1 MCFFDA
7 LSWQFW
13 RIWKGIDSFLCS
25 RCHKVRS
32 KAGRLSNQEPRL
44 FWNLM
49 NQKAKKMSTLA
60 DLGFDSQ
67 KLKVLHELIGKFEN
81 IKGSGPLAESTSNLS
96 KGLKALKHLTNYN
109 DNLIPV
115 NIVDDDVT
123 VDLNDKSTNACIDSI
138 ELHIKGG
145 PLAESTRNILAQSES
160 SGDNENIIPSS
171 IPTQLPQTKKRFV
184 PKRKRV
190 VESASPVNANNNSL
204 QISQSS
210 ESLLQPEK
218 KVSRRQAKTVDTKKV
233 ETIEL
238 FESEP
243 NDPPSSSRRS
253 SRKMS
258 NKGKGKFS
266 SPLKSSEVQADTK
279 KVEQVKSTQSKKQ
292 PKKTNN
298 AKSSNASVPKNDSV
312 AVAPTA
318 GKGKIT
324 MQKNLNKRNAKGETP
339 LHAACSKQDFKT
351 VEKLLDQGAEPN
363 TQDYNLWTPVH
374 ELASY
379 PSSTPH
385 LKLLLGRGANP
396 NVPGGEDNQTPLH
409 EASATGCIENS
420 ILLIQMGASKTARDA
435 QGKTP
440 LDVAL
445 NEETRKI
452 LEDTMCEITDT
463 EELET
468 TVLLNQS
475 TIPDLLVLYAHSDLS
490 PEQVKFMKD
499 QCKSSLEF
507 KVSSSLNEDVTHLV
521 VQLDPEKKSCGS
533 DPIYLQ
539 AILMGKWIV
548 DFHWFQASLES
559 KEFLPETDYVA
570 KGSHDCRTNA
580 PTKAKE
586 NFSSRRP
593 RLFDGCH
600 IYLKGLFS
608 EPYPSKADLM
618 SLLKSGGAN
627 ILRREPDPES
637 IPKAEQRIPYHV
649 KKGSS
654 LEKCSHYI
662 IFQEGL
668 KEPELKYNMN
678 HCKSLPAVWLLE
690 CIKNFELI
698 EPF

>member
-1 MCFFDA
+1 
-7 LSWQFW
+7 
-13 RIWKGIDSFLCS
+13 
-25 RCHKVRS
+25 
-32 KAGRLSNQEPRL
+32 
-44 FWNLM
+44 M
-49 NQKAKKMSTLA
+49 NQKAKETSTLA
-60 DLGFDSQ
+60 DLGFDTT
-67 KLKVLHELIGKFEN
+67 KLRAFHDAMGKFEN
-81 IKGSGPLAESTSNLS
+81 ITKCPTCDQVKGRMVSLQGSQRLCEDCFSQSSRALNDATITVTNNLPL
-96 KGLKALKHLTNYN
+96 GLKELKLLTNYN
-109 DNLIPV
+109 GKSPVDN
-115 NIVDDDVT
+115 DDDVT

-138 ELHIKGG
+138 ELNIKGG
-145 PLAESTRNILAQSES
+145 PLAESTRNINSGAS

-171 IPTQLPQTKKRFV
+171 IPVQLPQKKKRV
-184 PKRKRV
+184 AQKRKLMA
-190 VESASPVNANNNSL
+190 ESANANNNSF
-204 QISQSS
+204 QISSQCS
-210 ESLLQPEK
+210 ESLLQPK
-218 KVSRRQAKTVDTKKV
+218 KTVSRRKAKTVDTKKV

-312 AVAPTA
+312 AVASTA

-539 AILMGKWIV
+539 AVLMGKWIV

-608 EPYPSKADLM
+608 EPYPSKSDLM